1 MHAIAIDYQ
10 TVLYLFE
17 YSIVYLCFSC
27 QLSTICLF
35 NSTYINKVFFK
46 KMFYMFLGVIIG
58 IWLDQTF
65 TIPSVQEYIE
75 IGVAKLKEKD
85 AK

>member
-1 MHAIAIDYQ
+1 M
-10 TVLYLFE
+10 L
-17 YSIVYLCFSC
+17 
-27 QLSTICLF
+27 
-35 NSTYINKVFFK
+35 
-46 KMFYMFLGVIIG
+46 LGVVLG

-75 IGVAKLKEKD
+75 SSIRKLKEKN

>member
-1 MHAIAIDYQ
+1 
-10 TVLYLFE
+10 
-17 YSIVYLCFSC
+17 
-27 QLSTICLF
+27 
-35 NSTYINKVFFK
+35 
-46 KMFYMFLGVIIG
+46 MFYMLLGVVLG

-75 IGVAKLKEKD
+75 SGIQKLKEKN

>member
-1 MHAIAIDYQ
+1 M
-10 TVLYLFE
+10 L
-17 YSIVYLCFSC
+17 
-27 QLSTICLF
+27 
-35 NSTYINKVFFK
+35 
-46 KMFYMFLGVIIG
+46 LGVVIG

-75 IGVAKLKEKD
+75 ISVAKIKEKN

>member
-1 MHAIAIDYQ
+1 M
-10 TVLYLFE
+10 L
-17 YSIVYLCFSC
+17 
-27 QLSTICLF
+27 
-35 NSTYINKVFFK
+35 
-46 KMFYMFLGVIIG
+46 LGVVLG

-75 IGVAKLKEKD
+75 SSIQKLKEKN

>member
-1 MHAIAIDYQ
+1 
-10 TVLYLFE
+10 
-17 YSIVYLCFSC
+17 
-27 QLSTICLF
+27 
-35 NSTYINKVFFK
+35 
-46 KMFYMFLGVIIG
+46 MFYMFLGVIIG

>member
-1 MHAIAIDYQ
+1 MLI
-10 TVLYLFE
+10 
-17 YSIVYLCFSC
+17 
-27 QLSTICLF
+27 
-35 NSTYINKVFFK
+35 
-46 KMFYMFLGVIIG
+46 GVIIG

-75 IGVAKLKEKD
+75 IGVQKIKEKN